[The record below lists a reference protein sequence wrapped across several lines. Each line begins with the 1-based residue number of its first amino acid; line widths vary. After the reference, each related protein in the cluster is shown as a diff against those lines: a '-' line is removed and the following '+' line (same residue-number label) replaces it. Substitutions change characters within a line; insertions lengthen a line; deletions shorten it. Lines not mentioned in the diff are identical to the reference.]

1 MSLFISLCTSVAL
14 FSDLSVE
21 FGTVIV
27 YTCERSC
34 WPTNHQTPLEEF
46 IFVQE
51 DPDQRLF
58 K

>member
-1 MSLFISLCTSVAL
+1 MAFLPSSV
-14 FSDLSVE
+14 STEPHNLSVE
-21 FGTVIV
+21 LGTAPV

-34 WPTNHQTPLEEF
+34 WPTNHQTRLEEF

-51 DPDQRLF
+51 DPDKRLF